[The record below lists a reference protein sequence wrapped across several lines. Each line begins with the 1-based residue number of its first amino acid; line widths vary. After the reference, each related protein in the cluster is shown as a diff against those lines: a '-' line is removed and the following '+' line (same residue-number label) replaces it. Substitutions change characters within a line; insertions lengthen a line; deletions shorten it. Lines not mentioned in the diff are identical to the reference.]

1 MERVG
6 VLLFSF
12 LALAMSLQVGFLWAA
27 VTLPPEDEPLD
38 RHFYKK
44 PNATCP
50 NVDDFVRHQVTLFW
64 MQDKSITAKL
74 FKLLYADSMVNG
86 CDASILLD
94 GKNTEKKSPL
104 NAGLGEKIFILIDKI
119 KTVVEQRCPGV
130 VSCAD
135 ILNLATRDAA
145 HLAGAPSYP
154 VFLGRRDGFGS
165 SAAWVDYP
173 SPSSSWAT
181 VQNYAISKG
190 LDQQDLV
197 TLLGAHTMGTTHCQY
212 IRDRLYNFNNTGK
225 PDPKMDK
232 SLLKT
237 LRNQCPQTTTKGTND
252 PVVYLNPKNGPK
264 YEFTNNYYKGVKSY
278 KAVLGIDQ
286 QQMWGNYSFVDA
298 YAKSFEAFRQEFALS
313 ISRMGGLKVL
323 TGTNGEIRKNC
334 RVTNRNNPS
343 IK

>member
-12 LALAMSLQVGFLWAA
+12 LALAVSLQVGFLRAA
-27 VTLPPEDEPLD
+27 VTLPPEDELLD

-44 PNATCP
+44 PNGTCP

-64 MQDKSITAKL
+64 MQDRSITAKL
-74 FKLLYADSMVNG
+74 FKLLYADCMVNG

-145 HLAGAPSYP
+145 HLGHHHTQCSWEEGMDLGQ
-154 VFLGRRDGFGS
+154 VLHGLTTLTFKFLGNSSELCYFERTRSAGS
-165 SAAWVDYP
+165 
-173 SPSSSWAT
+173 
-181 VQNYAISKG
+181 
-190 LDQQDLV
+190 
-197 TLLGAHTMGTTHCQY
+197 GAHTMGTTHCQY

-232 SLLKT
+232 SLLKI